1 MKISFSLIASFF
13 FFSAAAAVEL
23 HCKFEEVYHD
33 QKQQNGL
40 ILIKNDHVRYQYDD
54 KTLFTIIKN
63 QYGNYL
69 IPNYQKE
76 KFQKINNNKII
87 ESLISIYNDYPDIK
101 TQYII
106 EDIFLKIDKSLEN
119 NFLKRIAIISDEH
132 NLSIHFFDCHQT
144 NIDKKFFQAGP
155 FFDFK

>member
-1 MKISFSLIASFF
+1 MFIMNSDSSLIFPKKILQLNDKNIKD
-13 FFSAAAAVEL
+13 FS
-23 HCKFEEVYHD
+23 Y
-33 QKQQNGL
+33 
-40 ILIKNDHVRYQYDD
+40 
-54 KTLFTIIKN
+54 
-63 QYGNYL
+63 
-69 IPNYQKE
+69 
-76 KFQKINNNKII
+76 NNKII

-132 NLSIHFFDCHQT
+132 NLSIHFFNCHQT

-155 FFDFK
+155 FFDFKQ